1 MQESVKLYA
10 DPKKEAVMKRR
21 TLIHTPLR
29 IILTLSII
37 YFWSTGLSFAQ
48 SDTGYQAPAGEMKK
62 LADGVYAFLQG
73 GGGWHSNSGVIV
85 GKDYA
90 ILVDSQTNKY
100 QAENLK
106 KKIRETTDK
115 PIRFIFNTHFHPD
128 HTFTNHLFPGAI
140 AITTVRTREE
150 TLKLTPAEI
159 ETFKKLMP
167 AKRFNFDGAQ
177 VNPQDI
183 TFEGK
188 MTVYDGTREIQFV
201 ELGVGHSNTDAV
213 VYLPKER
220 VVFMGDL
227 VGEASA
233 FPSVY
238 SGSYDF
244 ANVLY
249 KLAAIDADMFV
260 PGHGKSVMTREQ
272 VASGATSTIEA
283 LFIMRE
289 EARKLFN
296 QRMTYQEAAEKVDY
310 DKLKKWGDKD
320 RLYGAVFGNLARA
333 WSEFRGEPPA
343 APIDLEE
350 VFAKFMGKQPDG
362 KWLDRIDM
370 GKPKI
375 TKPTQ

>member
-1 MQESVKLYA
+1 M
-10 DPKKEAVMKRR
+10 KKEAIMKKRR
-21 TLIHTPLR
+21 LIRNLLTP
-29 IILTLSII
+29 ILMLSVF
-37 YFWSTGLSFAQ
+37 YFCSTGLSFAQ
-48 SDTGYQAPAGEMKK
+48 SDTGYQAPPGEMKK

-73 GGGWHSNSGVIV
+73 GGSWHSNSGLIV

-90 ILVDSQTNKY
+90 ILIDSQTNKY
-100 QAENLK
+100 QAENLM

-115 PIRFIFNTHFHPD
+115 PIRFIFNTHYHPD
-128 HTFTNHLFPGAI
+128 HSYTNHLFSGAVVV
-140 AITTVRTREE
+140 TTVRTRAE
-150 TLKLTPAEI
+150 TLKLTVTEI
-159 ETFKKLMP
+159 ETFKKLLP

-188 MTVYDGTREIQFV
+188 VTIYDGTREIQFM
-201 ELGVGHSNTDAV
+201 ELGVGHSNTDAI

-220 VVFMGDL
+220 IVFMGDL
-227 VGEASA
+227 VGESSA

-238 SGSYDF
+238 SGSYDYG
-244 ANVLY
+244 NVLY
-249 KLAAIDADMFV
+249 KLAGIDADIFV
-260 PGHGKSVMTREQ
+260 PGHGKSVLSREQ
-272 VASGATSTIEA
+272 VANTAASTTEA
-283 LFIMRE
+283 LIIMRE

-296 QRMTYQEAAEKVDY
+296 KGMTYQEAAEKIDF
-310 DKLKKWGDKD
+310 DKFKKWGDKD

-370 GKPKI
+370 GKSG
-375 TKPTQ
+375 TTRPTQTK